1 MSLLLK
7 TQPLVIS
14 PILAERI
21 GLNEAIVIQQI
32 CYWLQETTSGV
43 EYAGRK
49 WVYNSIDA
57 WKSQFPFWSYDTV
70 KRTLTSLKKL
80 GLVDTKQLNKSKH
93 DRTNFYSINW
103 NSELLSD
110 EGKLHSSKS
119 AKPTL
124 SNSAKPHSS
133 IWAKCTDLT
142 ETTTEITTENK
153 TLCQVPAET
162 DREVQITDD
171 AKLVL
176 QHLNQLTNRRWQVS
190 KSSLSGIRGRL
201 NEGFTAEQLILTV
214 DYMVEKWRNDEEMC
228 DFLRPTTLFQPTK
241 FPGYQGSSVAWD
253 KKGRPVRVNGKW
265 QRAAQL
271 TKATSDIPDGFNQ
284 HLPAVPAAPTQG
296 GKDDGLI

>member
-14 PILAERI
+14 PILAQRI

-32 CYWLQETTSGV
+32 CYWLQDTNSGV
-43 EYAGRK
+43 EHSGKK
-49 WVYNSIDA
+49 WVYNSIES
-57 WKSQFPFWSYDTV
+57 WNEQFPFWSHDTV

-80 GLVDTKQLNKSKH
+80 GLVDARQLNKSKH

-103 NSELLSD
+103 NSALLCD
-110 EGKLHSSKS
+110 EGNLHPSKR
-119 AKPTL
+119 AKTTL
-124 SNSAKPHSS
+124 SIRAKSPSS
-133 IWAKCTDLT
+133 IGANSTDLT

-171 AKLVL
+171 AKSVL

-253 KKGRPVRVNGKW
+253 KKGRPARVNGKW
-265 QRAAQL
+265 VRNSSL
-271 TKATSDIPDGFNQ
+271 TQATSDIPEGFNQ
-284 HLPAVPAAPTQG
+284 NLPAAPTQG
-296 GKDDGLI
+296 GSDDGYI